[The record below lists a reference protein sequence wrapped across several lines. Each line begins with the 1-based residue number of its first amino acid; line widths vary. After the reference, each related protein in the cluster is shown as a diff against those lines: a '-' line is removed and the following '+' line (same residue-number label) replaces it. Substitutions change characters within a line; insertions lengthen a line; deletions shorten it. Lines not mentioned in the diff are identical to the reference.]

1 MTKDEVVQ
9 KLLQYI
15 APYSDKKEVEIE
27 IYFFS
32 DASVADM
39 KIVGKEAECV
49 IGQRFIVKIL
59 NAFIFEQRDIL
70 NILKQQFPS
79 QSWRIQRGLSAL
91 PAIIN
96 YKL

>member
-32 DASVADM
+32 DPSVADK
-39 KIVGKEAECV
+39 KIVAKEAECV

-59 NAFIFEQRDIL
+59 NAFATEQRDL
-70 NILKQQFPS
+70 VNRLKQEFPS

-91 PAIIN
+91 PAICN